1 MRRARKFLF
10 LSFNEKLL
18 LFKATVLV
26 FTSRVALALLPFQI
40 VRRFLS
46 RVARASH
53 TRQYQQSDVD
63 KIVWATAAAVR
74 RLPGFGTC
82 LTQAMTAYVLLARIG
97 FETDLRI
104 GVTRNDEGKF
114 VAHAWLQKGDRI
126 LIGELGEDLDR
137 YTPFP
142 ALKGLERQT
151 RSVK

>member
-53 TRQYQQSDVD
+53 PRQYQQSDVD